1 MNQGAE
7 QLARTRNE
15 PECGDKDLGAFARA
29 AETLWHA
36 GLAPIPV
43 GGEDG
48 KKPLVT
54 SFTKCKHRP
63 GLNTIRKWIDKF
75 PGANVGVATGPLSGV
90 SVVDIDSVD
99 PMLLRQ
105 IV

>member
-1 MNQGAE
+1 MNQVAA
-7 QLARTRNE
+7 QLTRSADE
-15 PECGDKDLGAFARA
+15 PENDAKYLGPYAKV

-54 SFTKCKHRP
+54 SFTKWRRRP
-63 GLNTIRKWIDKF
+63 SLDTIRRWIAKY
-75 PGANVGVATGPLSGV
+75 PVAN
-90 SVVDIDSVD
+90 I
-99 PMLLRQ
+99 
-105 IV
+105 